1 MKPSTYLEVI
11 CMPHLHAF
19 EADPT
24 AISKAWSAV
33 VSLGQFA
40 DYLAADRNISKGAAR
55 KLIEAVFP
63 NFDLVSDIANASK
76 HFELSDPRR
85 TSRPGYSIAHL
96 KIGKSAAFTDGTFFS
111 DGTSWLESTEVVR
124 ADFSGDYVDLLYL
137 CRSCFAS
144 IETIA

>member
-11 CMPHLHAF
+11 CAPHLQAF

-24 AISKAWSAV
+24 AISKAWGAI

-40 DYLAADRNISKGAAR
+40 DYLAADRNITKRAAR

-63 NFDLVSDIANASK
+63 QFDLVSDIANASK
-76 HFELSDPRR
+76 HFELSDPTR
-85 TSRPGYSIAHL
+85 TSRAGYSIAHL
-96 KIGKSAAFTDGTFFS
+96 KIGKSAAFSDGTFFS
-111 DGTSWLESTEVVR
+111 DGTSWVQSTDVVR
-124 ADFSGDYVDLLYL
+124 ADFANDYVDLLHL

-144 IETIA
+144 VRTIA